1 MSLTRETLMKM
12 NKDLLAASLVLD
24 YNEMFDSTLFAIN
37 DEVKELKTDFRKLE
51 SDVAIS
57 RMVNGKLTKLLIL
70 VKRNVGQ
77 TSNTLVQI
85 AFKYQ
90 ELLSLFRMMT
100 RKTAVWKF
108 STSVT
113 SLLIQQ
119 ILKLA
124 TI

>member
-1 MSLTRETLMKM
+1 MFLTRETLMKM

-51 SDVAIS
+51 CDLAIS
-57 RMVNGKLTKLLIL
+57 RKVNGKLTKLLIL
-70 VKRNVGQ
+70 VERNVGQ

>member
-100 RKTAVWKF
+100 WKTV
-108 STSVT
+108 V
-113 SLLIQQ
+113 
-119 ILKLA
+119 
-124 TI
+124 